1 MGNID
6 VSMDVSVLFL
16 ATAIAEMKMDELS
29 GVSRY
34 IFIKFHSGGAGHGE
48 RRREVILNGF
58 YFCLFK
64 LVIS

>member
-1 MGNID
+1 MGNIVD
-6 VSMDVSVLFL
+6 VSVDVSVLFL
-16 ATAIAEMKMDELS
+16 ATAIAEMKMNELS

-58 YFCLFK
+58 CICLF
-64 LVIS
+64 